1 VLVNSTIGIQ
11 EDVGTELGFFQDEAR
26 ALGNIIGGWFQ
37 FFFLAAVAIMLFSTN
52 VGIVDYTSRLTA
64 DTLKTGYLAESRF
77 WSESKL
83 YLAVVWIMTI
93 GGSTVLIA
101 GLNAPIMLLIISS
114 AGGGIVMALYSVM
127 LLVLNR
133 RALPDAIKLK
143 GWRLPVMI
151 VTAAFF
157 LFFSGLLIWDLA
169 TTGV

>member
-1 VLVNSTIGIQ
+1 
-11 EDVGTELGFFQDEAR
+11 
-26 ALGNIIGGWFQ
+26 
-37 FFFLAAVAIMLFSTN
+37 
-52 VGIVDYTSRLTA
+52 
-64 DTLKTGYLAESRF
+64 
-77 WSESKL
+77 
-83 YLAVVWIMTI
+83 MTI

-101 GLNAPIMLLIISS
+101 GLNAPIVLLIISS

-133 RALPDAIKLK
+133 RALPDVIKLK